1 MKEKNAI
8 FINDI
13 LKNTINVYFDTF
25 FVFYFFTV
33 ANYEIIPL
41 AKYYLT
47 LYLFTGIGFFF
58 IRGAMKKNVK
68 IPYFRIGIS
77 LQALYIALIMLM
89 KGEMVHHIYFIGIVK
104 GVADGFYHFPKN
116 LMNTEKVQNKDRQ
129 KYDGMVITIKKIVSI
144 TIPLLLGVL
153 LTYFSYTDIGK
164 VFFLLFIVMFV
175 LSFHLKDQFYVTE
188 KMDMKGFFHQVGE
201 NKKLKKSLCL
211 PLLSGLTHSSGVM
224 GLIITLSKIYN
235 FETNLN
241 LGFVDSFCAA
251 LSLVVV
257 IFFTMTL
264 KEKQFKPVLLIS
276 GIISFLTMIGF
287 AFHPSKIL
295 LIAYLIIRH
304 SCITLISMIS
314 ALVAA
319 NLSNSEDLKSEYK
332 AEFYLVR
339 DLLYSV
345 SRCFGYGLLFL
356 VCIIFGMQYADYL
369 MILCAFAIFIEAI
382 TVTKL
387 IHK

>member
-47 LYLFTGIGFFF
+47 LYLFTGLGFFF

-89 KGEMVHHIYFIGIVK
+89 KDEMVHHIYFIGIVK
-104 GVADGFYHFPKN
+104 GIADGFYHFPKN
-116 LMNTEKVQNKDRQ
+116 LMNTEKVQNEDRQ

-188 KMDMKGFFHQVGE
+188 KMDTKGFFHQVGE

-264 KEKQFKPVLLIS
+264 KERQFKPVLLIS

-356 VCIIFGMQYADYL
+356 VCIIFGMEYVDYL